1 MTTVL
6 SADTC
11 CTTAIAKVSGADLQV
26 PLVQGGE
33 CSYANF
39 DYAASAPA
47 LAKVTDR
54 IAELLPT
61 YASVHRGAGY
71 ASRISTLTAV
81 APASRLFSTSSLIA
95 AAGRST
101 TSPAAIFPII
111 ASLSNLIFPID

>member
-1 MTTVL
+1 MTAVL

-47 LAKVTDR
+47 LAQVTDR

-71 ASRISTLTAV
+71 ASRISTPHL
-81 APASRLFSTSSLIA
+81 RE
-95 AAGRST
+95 RS
-101 TSPAAIFPII
+101 
-111 ASLSNLIFPID
+111 